1 VINSLSLVLVIVA
14 AVTLALG
21 WFQDGLALVYVSIAT
36 CLVALALIGV
46 DRLLRRRAPATAPA
60 GYAAASAGAAAV
72 ARPRA
77 TPDTGARPEVGGAGD
92 DEGDVHPDPVA
103 TRSSGAA
110 LARESRGTT
119 VVGTRTH
126 RRVADE
132 DRAVRATT
140 SRRGVARRATAPTDG
155 SDGDAPDGGTDATHA
170 TGATGPGEVRSP
182 AELEQVRGLGPAKRG
197 ALLERFGS
205 VEAIAAATPDELS
218 RTPGIGAGLARAI
231 KDQLG

>member
-21 WFQDGLALVYVSIAT
+21 WFQDGLALVYVSIVT

-46 DRLLRRRAPATAPA
+46 DRLLRRRAPVAAAA
-60 GYAAASAGAAAV
+60 GYATVPAGAAPV
-72 ARPRA
+72 ARPSA
-77 TPDTGARPEVGGAGD
+77 TPGTGAHDDVGD
-92 DEGDVHPDPVA
+92 DGDDGDDDPDPVA
-103 TRSSGAA
+103 TRSSSAA
-110 LARESRGTT
+110 AVRDPRGSA

-132 DRAVRATT
+132 ERAVRGAT
-140 SRRGVARRATAPTDG
+140 SRRGVARRPTAP
-155 SDGDAPDGGTDATHA
+155 DAPGGTATDVSDVSDVTEA
-170 TGATGPGEVRSP
+170 TETRSVS
-182 AELEQVRGLGPAKRG
+182 ELEQVRGLGPAKRG